1 VESETVETEVKRIF
15 SKLNLVETDDRRRVL
30 SVLSFLRS

>member
-1 VESETVETEVKRIF
+1 MESETVETEVKQIF
-15 SKLNLVETDDRRRVL
+15 SKLNLVETDDLRRVL